1 MRLKHNKKRN
11 TAFVYEALVRE
22 LTKSIIK
29 KDNNK
34 KNKVISI
41 MKRFYSVGTPLQ
53 EELEVY
59 KSIYKT
65 VDLKKETAEKLLSE
79 AKAQHGQINKE
90 DVFREQTSLIK
101 NINMALSSGVF
112 SNFVPNYKTLASI
125 QSIFNRQNSPRNKV
139 LLEEKLVEFLTS
151 PKSEESFNIKDP
163 IDNLVYKSF
172 VTKFNDKYKQSLTE
186 GQKNLLTKY
195 VTSFVDEGMELK
207 IFLNEE
213 IGELKDK
220 IQTLLESEFVSND
233 KEIKEKT
240 SMVLEKLE
248 SFKNSGIDDILI
260 MDVLRVQS
268 LVSEMENNDNQD

>member
-34 KNKVISI
+34 KKKVISI
-41 MKRFYSVGTPLQ
+41 MKRFYSIGTPLQ

-79 AKAQHGQINKE
+79 AKTQHGQINKE

-125 QSIFNRQNSPRNKV
+125 QSIFNRQNSPRSKV

-151 PKSEESFNIKDP
+151 PKNEESFNIKDP

-172 VTKFNDKYKQSLTE
+172 VAKFNDKYKKSLTE

>member
-34 KNKVISI
+34 KKKVVSI
-41 MKRFYSVGTPLQ
+41 MKRFYSLGTPLQ

-65 VDLKKETAEKLLSE
+65 IDLKKETAEKLLAE
-79 AKAQHGQINKE
+79 AKMQHDQLDKNE
-90 DVFREQTSLIK
+90 VFKEQTSLIK
-101 NINMALSSGVF
+101 NINTMLSSGVF

-125 QSIFNRQNSPRNKV
+125 QSIFNRQNSPKSRV

-151 PKSEESFNIKDP
+151 PKSGESFNIKDP
-163 IDNLVYKSF
+163 VDNLVYRSF
-172 VTKFNDKYKQSLTE
+172 VAKFNDKYKKSLTE

-213 IGELKDK
+213 IGELKSK
-220 IQTLLESEFVSND
+220 IKTLLDSEFVSSD
-233 KEIKEKT
+233 EEIKEKT
-240 SMVLEKLE
+240 SLVLEKLE

-268 LVSEMENNDNQD
+268 LVSEMENHDN

>member
-1 MRLKHNKKRN
+1 MRLKNNKKRN

-34 KNKVISI
+34 KNKVVSI
-41 MKRFYSVGTPLQ
+41 MKKFYSSGAPLH

-59 KSIYKT
+59 KSIYSCSS
-65 VDLKKETAEKLLSE
+65 LKKATAEKIIME
-79 AKAQHGQINKE
+79 AKFQYDSLNKE
-90 DVFREQTSLIK
+90 EVYREQTSLIK
-101 NINMALSSGVF
+101 NINTILSSDIF

-125 QSIFNRQNSPRNKV
+125 QSIFNKQNSPKNRV

-151 PKSEESFNIKDP
+151 DKKEESFNIKDP

-172 VTKFNDKYKQSLTE
+172 VKKFNDKYNKSLTE
-186 GQKNLLTKY
+186 NQKNLLTKY

-213 IGELKDK
+213 IGELKTK
-220 IQTLLESEFVSND
+220 IKTLLETDFVSNNS
-233 KEIKEKT
+233 EIKEKT
-240 SMVLEKLE
+240 SLVLEKLE
-248 SFKNSGIDDILI
+248 SFKQKGIDDILI

-268 LVSEMENNDNQD
+268 LISEMEKDGD

>member
-1 MRLKHNKKRN
+1 
-11 TAFVYEALVRE
+11 
-22 LTKSIIK
+22 
-29 KDNNK
+29 
-34 KNKVISI
+34 NKVISI

-220 IQTLLESEFVSND
+220 IQTL
-233 KEIKEKT
+233 
-240 SMVLEKLE
+240 
-248 SFKNSGIDDILI
+248 
-260 MDVLRVQS
+260 
-268 LVSEMENNDNQD
+268 

>member
-1 MRLKHNKKRN
+1 MFPSH
-11 TAFVYEALVRE
+11 
-22 LTKSIIK
+22 
-29 KDNNK
+29 D
-34 KNKVISI
+34 
-41 MKRFYSVGTPLQ
+41 
-53 EELEVY
+53 
-59 KSIYKT
+59 
-65 VDLKKETAEKLLSE
+65 
-79 AKAQHGQINKE
+79 HG
-90 DVFREQTSLIK
+90 
-101 NINMALSSGVF
+101 
-112 SNFVPNYKTLASI
+112 
-125 QSIFNRQNSPRNKV
+125 
-139 LLEEKLVEFLTS
+139 
-151 PKSEESFNIKDP
+151 
-163 IDNLVYKSF
+163 
-172 VTKFNDKYKQSLTE
+172 

>member
-34 KNKVISI
+34 KKKVISI
-41 MKRFYSVGTPLQ
+41 MKRFYSIGTPLQ

-90 DVFREQTSLIK
+90 GVFREQTSLIK

-151 PKSEESFNIKDP
+151 PKNEESFNIKDP

-172 VTKFNDKYKQSLTE
+172 VAKFNDKYKKSLTE

-213 IGELKDK
+213 IGGLKDK